1 MPVKLPMKSIL
12 KLSVVL
18 FAATWLLAGCAT
30 APGHSVAREYRVV
43 NGVTDAGGVA
53 GLEEKLNTAGREGF
67 TIHSTT
73 LLPKEEGQRQQ
84 ALIIL
89 ERPAR

>member
-1 MPVKLPMKSIL
+1 MKTTL
-12 KLSVVL
+12 KLSVIL
-18 FAATWLLAGCAT
+18 FAASWFFAGCAT
-30 APGHSVAREYRVV
+30 APSRSVAREYRIVH
-43 NGVTDAGGVA
+43 GVTDAGGVA
-53 GLEEKLNTAGREGF
+53 AFEEKLNIAGREGF

-73 LLPKEEGQRQQ
+73 LLPKEENQRQQ